1 MESESRMGS
10 GASEASSFGSVGGKI
25 GLVGG
30 GNQSAALLDLILVWP
45 DPKVVVVVDADP
57 AAPGLRKAQALG
69 IATAS
74 HHLDVFRYPVDL
86 ILEATGDPQVLN
98 DLLRT
103 RPAAVEVI
111 GAGSL
116 RFFWELLQRLK
127 VTQEQIIQAER
138 LSAIGHLARG
148 VAHEFNN
155 ILAIILG
162 NAELMVRRRQ
172 SRSNLEK
179 LKTIEEAGW
188 RAAETVRRLHS
199 FATTTGGREF
209 VAVDLNEIILDAVAV
224 TRPRWKDEAEAR
236 GFTIK
241 VITNLGPL
249 PRALGNPTELRE
261 MVVSL
266 LFNALDAMP
275 EGGQITITTRA
286 VGEMLEMS
294 VSDTGVGMSEEIARH
309 IFDPFFTTKG
319 PSRTGL
325 GLSVLHGVL
334 ARHRGSVDVS
344 TQERYGTTFIVRL
357 RSAEGSP
364 NAERPA
370 TDAEVPGGLRILV
383 IEDEA
388 QILHLL
394 VRTLQNAGHTVRS
407 AAGGQQGLS
416 IFGREKF
423 DIVVTDLSIPEV
435 SGFEVARTAKR
446 LDPGVPVI
454 LVTGWGD
461 QLDPQHLDESGVDLV
476 VAKPFRTQD
485 ILSAI
490 RKVSTARPHG
500 PARAS

>member
-1 MESESRMGS
+1 M
-10 GASEASSFGSVGGKI
+10 
-25 GLVGG
+25 
-30 GNQSAALLDLILVWP
+30 
-45 DPKVVVVVDADP
+45 
-57 AAPGLRKAQALG
+57 
-69 IATAS
+69 
-74 HHLDVFRYPVDL
+74 
-86 ILEATGDPQVLN
+86 
-98 DLLRT
+98 
-103 RPAAVEVI
+103 
-111 GAGSL
+111 
-116 RFFWELLQRLK
+116 
-127 VTQEQIIQAER
+127 
-138 LSAIGHLARG
+138 
-148 VAHEFNN
+148 
-155 ILAIILG
+155 
-162 NAELMVRRRQ
+162 
-172 SRSNLEK
+172 
-179 LKTIEEAGW
+179 
-188 RAAETVRRLHS
+188 
-199 FATTTGGREF
+199 
-209 VAVDLNEIILDAVAV
+209 
-224 TRPRWKDEAEAR
+224 
-236 GFTIK
+236 
-241 VITNLGPL
+241 
-249 PRALGNPTELRE
+249 
-261 MVVSL
+261 
-266 LFNALDAMP
+266 
-275 EGGQITITTRA
+275 
-286 VGEMLEMS
+286 
-294 VSDTGVGMSEEIARH
+294 
-309 IFDPFFTTKG
+309 
-319 PSRTGL
+319 
-325 GLSVLHGVL
+325 L